1 MLTLGSGICVTFTFY
16 FIHFYLI
23 QLCYSYVLAKN
34 KKRKN
39 VHGNAKRKVI
49 KFGFQKHYIYP
60 HICFPQ
66 IMKNITS
73 AVYVLV
79 SPFEK
84 IGMLVHIS
92 YFSDITESIMC
103 CPETKYE
110 FKLLSLQILSIHV
123 SFKII
128 Y

>member
-1 MLTLGSGICVTFTFY
+1 M
-16 FIHFYLI
+16 
-23 QLCYSYVLAKN
+23 QKE
-34 KKRKN
+34 
-39 VHGNAKRKVI
+39 VI

-60 HICFPQ
+60 HIHFPQ

-73 AVYVLV
+73 VVYVLV

-92 YFSDITESIMC
+92 YFSDITESIMY

-110 FKLLSLQILSIHV
+110 FKRLSLQILSIHL